1 MSKVSQHSTSFLSR
15 NSSTILTVLGGIGV
29 IATAVL
35 AAKASPKA
43 AALIESK
50 EEDKGEEL
58 TKWEVVK
65 TATPAYIPAIV
76 TGMSTIA
83 CIFGANIL
91 NKHQQA
97 SLASA
102 YALIDN
108 SYKAYKDKLK
118 ELYGEEAHNN
128 IVDAI
133 MVEKAEEMRVCN
145 YNLISYC
152 DLSVEDGTS
161 EPRLFYDEYSNR
173 FFESTIE
180 RVMNAE
186 YHFNRNFVLRGYA
199 FLNEFYEFL
208 GIEKTDFGDKVGWAV
223 DDENEFY
230 WIDFN
235 HRKAPMD
242 DDTLEAYI
250 IENPWGPTIEAMEE
264 YQ

>member
-76 TGMSTIA
+76 TGVSTIA

-128 IVDAI
+128 IIDALA
-133 MVEKAEEMRVCN
+133 VEKAEEIGVYNYGPVSLCN
-145 YNLISYC
+145 
-152 DLSVEDGTS
+152 LSIEDGTS
-161 EPRLFYDEYSNR
+161 EPRLFYDEFSNR
-173 FFESTIE
+173 YFETTIE
-180 RVMNAE
+180 QVINAE

-208 GIEKTDFGDKVGWAV
+208 GLECTEYGNQVGWSSE
-223 DDENEFY
+223 DETY
-230 WIDFN
+230 WIEFN
-235 HRKAPMD
+235 HRKVLLD
-242 DDTLEAYI
+242 DDRLEAYI
-250 IENPWGPTIEAMEE
+250 IETPWGPTIEAMVE
-264 YQ
+264 YR